1 MSISR
6 WFWWNYWKCWQSI
19 PFSSASRW
27 PSDRVLPNDK
37 VIEKIDK
44 KYHFYCLY
52 ISSTGKL
59 KLIRWQSCH
68 EVNIVFLINFQRSFS
83 SNPIRSGKYI
93 VCGEAMTKE
102 GEIMQVEK
110 KNIKKIKG
118 CQKKSSSTFCI
129 HIIMTILDLNLSQI
143 AQASCFETQI
153 SRRDDNSK

>member
-1 MSISR
+1 MPYRRPLAPRHISPGSAQV
-6 WFWWNYWKCWQSI
+6 CPS
-19 PFSSASRW
+19 FSDVTVVSEDNAGREA
-27 PSDRVLPNDK
+27 NFNFC
-37 VIEKIDK
+37 I
-44 KYHFYCLY
+44 F
-52 ISSTGKL
+52 SSTGKL

-83 SNPIRSGKYI
+83 SNKKFRSGKYI

-129 HIIMTILDLNLSQI
+129 QIIMTIL
-143 AQASCFETQI
+143 T
-153 SRRDDNSK
+153 